1 MATILIVEDI
11 AATRRP
17 MMRLLKAEGYAVIT
31 AVDAYAAAS
40 RLRNERPDLVLL
52 DVGIPPMDGLTMLML
67 LRNEIG
73 ASEIPPV
80 ILVTGF
86 DDDNT
91 MARAKA
97 LGVKECLIKSH
108 FEPEDLLAA
117 IKRHLVPAKVGFG
130 GVAAEPGMA

>member
-1 MATILIVEDI
+1 M
-11 AATRRP
+11 RP
-17 MMRLLKAEGYAVIT
+17 PI
-31 AVDAYAAAS
+31 
-40 RLRNERPDLVLL
+40 
-52 DVGIPPMDGLTMLML
+52 I
-67 LRNEIG
+67 I
-73 ASEIPPV
+73 
-80 ILVTGF
+80 VTGF

-117 IKRHLVPAKVGFG
+117 IKRHLVGAKVGFG